1 MHENEIERKVSS
13 ITYQI
18 LTTGSK
24 GNAILID
31 NILIDAG
38 LTTKKLKTLVS
49 FDDIEHVFVSHK
61 HSDHFDKPLIRAF
74 ITNGTQVYLPEGVRE
89 KLDEEGKLD
98 WREYDNVHA
107 IPDNCEFECGDY
119 HVTAVPQ
126 KHWDIVNYAYV
137 LTKGDERYLYSTD
150 LDTLEPSDL
159 GEGLYGLGKFDVIFL
174 EGNYDEEWLREY
186 IVSGVS
192 LLDDG
197 FDFET
202 LTSDE
207 LNKWVRKNYTLIPRD
222 MAGGLFRA
230 VQNMRHLSKQ
240 QARAY
245 VRDHLKPGGKY
256 YEIHRSSMFYE
267 RPSDWEAPLGEDW

>member
-49 FDDIEHVFVSHK
+49 FDDIDHVFVSHK

-159 GEGLYGLGKFDVIFL
+159 GEGLYGLGKFDIIFL

-207 LNKWVRKNYTLIPRD
+207 LNKWVRKNYPLIPRD

>member
-119 HVTAVPQ
+119 HVTAIPQ

-159 GEGLYGLGKFDVIFL
+159 GEGLYGLGKFDIIFL

-207 LNKWVRKNYTLIPRD
+207 LNKWVRKNYPLIPRD

>member
-89 KLDEEGKLD
+89 KLEEEGKLD

-159 GEGLYGLGKFDVIFL
+159 GEGLYGLGKFDIIFL

-207 LNKWVRKNYTLIPRD
+207 LNKWVRKNYPLIPRD

-245 VRDHLKPGGKY
+245 MRDHLKPGGKY

>member
-49 FDDIEHVFVSHK
+49 FDDIDHVFVSHK

-89 KLDEEGKLD
+89 KLEEEGKLD

-159 GEGLYGLGKFDVIFL
+159 GEGLYGLGKFDIIFL

-207 LNKWVRKNYTLIPRD
+207 LNKWVRKNYPLIPRD

>member
-159 GEGLYGLGKFDVIFL
+159 GEGLYGLGKFDIIFL

-207 LNKWVRKNYTLIPRD
+207 LNKWVRKNYPLIPRD

>member
-1 MHENEIERKVSS
+1 M
-13 ITYQI
+13 
-18 LTTGSK
+18 
-24 GNAILID
+24 
-31 NILIDAG
+31 
-38 LTTKKLKTLVS
+38 
-49 FDDIEHVFVSHK
+49 
-61 HSDHFDKPLIRAF
+61 
-74 ITNGTQVYLPEGVRE
+74 
-89 KLDEEGKLD
+89 
-98 WREYDNVHA
+98 
-107 IPDNCEFECGDY
+107 
-119 HVTAVPQ
+119 
-126 KHWDIVNYAYV
+126 
-137 LTKGDERYLYSTD
+137 
-150 LDTLEPSDL
+150 
-159 GEGLYGLGKFDVIFL
+159 
-174 EGNYDEEWLREY
+174 
-186 IVSGVS
+186 SGVS

-207 LNKWVRKNYTLIPRD
+207 LNKWVRKNYPLIPRD

>member
-49 FDDIEHVFVSHK
+49 FDDIDHVFVSHK
-61 HSDHFDKPLIRAF
+61 HSDHFDKPIIRAF

-89 KLDEEGKLD
+89 KLEEEGKLD

-159 GEGLYGLGKFDVIFL
+159 GEGLYGLGKFDIIFL

-207 LNKWVRKNYTLIPRD
+207 LNKWVRKNYPLIPRD

>member
-1 MHENEIERKVSS
+1 MHENEIERMVIT

-24 GNAILID
+24 GNAVLID

-38 LTTKKLKTLVS
+38 LTKKKLEQLTS
-49 FDDIEHVFVSHK
+49 FEAIEHVFISHK
-61 HSDHFDKPLIRAF
+61 HSDHFNKPLVRAF
-74 ITNGTQVYLPEGVRE
+74 IEAGKEVYLPEGVRE

-98 WREYDNVHA
+98 WRDYDNVHA
-107 IPDNCEFECGDY
+107 IPENCEFDCGEY
-119 HVTAVPQ
+119 HVTALAQ
-126 KHWDIVNYAYV
+126 KHWDIINYAYI

-159 GEGLYGLGKFDVIFL
+159 GKGLYGLDKFDVIFL

-197 FDFET
+197 FNFDT

-207 LNKWVRKNYTLIPRD
+207 LNKWVRKNYPLIPRD

-245 VRDHLKPGGKY
+245 VKDHLKPDGKY

>member
-1 MHENEIERKVSS
+1 MVIT

-89 KLDEEGKLD
+89 KLEEEGKLD

-159 GEGLYGLGKFDVIFL
+159 GEGLYGLGKFDIIFL

-207 LNKWVRKNYTLIPRD
+207 LNKWVRKNYPLIPRD

>member
-1 MHENEIERKVSS
+1 MHENEIERKVGP

-31 NILIDAG
+31 DILIDAG

-49 FDDIEHVFVSHK
+49 FDDIKHVFVSHK

-89 KLDEEGKLD
+89 KLDDEDKLD

-107 IPDNCEFECGDY
+107 IPDDCEFECGDY

-207 LNKWVRKNYTLIPRD
+207 LNKWVRKNYPLIPRD

>member
-1 MHENEIERKVSS
+1 MVIT
-13 ITYQI
+13 ITYRI

-24 GNAILID
+24 GNAVLID

-38 LTTKKLKTLVS
+38 LTKKKLEQMTS
-49 FDDIEHVFVSHK
+49 FDDIEHVFISHK
-61 HSDHFDKPLIRAF
+61 HSDHFNKPLVRAF
-74 ITNGTQVYLPEGVRE
+74 IEAGKDVYLPEGVRE

-98 WREYDNVHA
+98 WRDYENVHS
-107 IPDNCEFECGDY
+107 IPETCEFECGEY
-119 HVTAVPQ
+119 HVTALAQ
-126 KHWDIVNYAYV
+126 KHWDIINYAYI

-150 LDTLEPSDL
+150 LDTLEPSEL
-159 GEGLYGLGKFDVIFL
+159 GKGLYGLDKFDVIFL

-197 FDFET
+197 FNFET

-207 LNKWVRKNYTLIPRD
+207 LNKWVRKNYPLIPRD

-245 VRDHLKPGGKY
+245 VKDHLKPDGKY

>member
-1 MHENEIERKVSS
+1 MVIT

-159 GEGLYGLGKFDVIFL
+159 GEGLYGLGKFDIIFL

-207 LNKWVRKNYTLIPRD
+207 LNKWVRKNYPLIPRD

-256 YEIHRSSMFYE
+256 YEIHRLGSSIRRGLVSPLE
-267 RPSDWEAPLGEDW
+267 RTPCQIIK

>member
-89 KLDEEGKLD
+89 KLDEDGKLD

-159 GEGLYGLGKFDVIFL
+159 GEGLYGLGKFDIIFL

-207 LNKWVRKNYTLIPRD
+207 LNKWVRKNYPLIPRD

>member
-1 MHENEIERKVSS
+1 MVIK

-24 GNAILID
+24 GNAVLID

-38 LTTKKLKTLVS
+38 LTKKKLEQLTS
-49 FDDIEHVFVSHK
+49 FDDIKHVFISHK
-61 HSDHFDKPLIRAF
+61 HSDHFNKPLVRAF
-74 ITNGTQVYLPEGVRE
+74 IEAGKDAYLPEGVRE

-98 WREYDNVHA
+98 WRDYDNVHA
-107 IPDNCEFECGDY
+107 IPENCEFDCGEY
-119 HVTAVPQ
+119 HVTALAQ
-126 KHWDIVNYAYV
+126 KHWDIINYAYI

-159 GEGLYGLGKFDVIFL
+159 GKGLYGLDKFDVIFL

-197 FDFET
+197 FNFDT

-207 LNKWVRKNYTLIPRD
+207 LNKWVRKNYPLIPRD

-245 VRDHLKPGGKY
+245 VKDHLKPDGKY

>member
-89 KLDEEGKLD
+89 KLEEEGKLD

-107 IPDNCEFECGDY
+107 IPDDCEFECGDY

-159 GEGLYGLGKFDVIFL
+159 GEGLYGLGKFDIIFL

-207 LNKWVRKNYTLIPRD
+207 LNKWVRKNYPLIPRD

>member
-89 KLDEEGKLD
+89 KLEEEGKLD

-159 GEGLYGLGKFDVIFL
+159 GEGLYGLGKFDIIFL

-207 LNKWVRKNYTLIPRD
+207 LNKWVRKNYPLIPRD
-222 MAGGLFRA
+222 MAGSLFRA

-245 VRDHLKPGGKY
+245 MRDHLKPGGKY

>member
-49 FDDIEHVFVSHK
+49 FDDIDHVFVSHK

-89 KLDEEGKLD
+89 KLEEEGKLD

-159 GEGLYGLGKFDVIFL
+159 GEGLYGLGKFDIIFL

-207 LNKWVRKNYTLIPRD
+207 LNKWVRKNYPLIPRD

-245 VRDHLKPGGKY
+245 VRDHLKSGGKY

>member
-159 GEGLYGLGKFDVIFL
+159 GEGLYGLGKFNIIFL

-207 LNKWVRKNYTLIPRD
+207 LNKWVRKNYPLIPRD

>member
-1 MHENEIERKVSS
+1 MHENEIERKVGS

-31 NILIDAG
+31 DILIDAG
-38 LTTKKLKTLVS
+38 LTTKKLKALVS
-49 FDDIEHVFVSHK
+49 FDDIKHVFVSHK

-74 ITNGTQVYLPEGVRE
+74 ITNGTQVYLPKGVRE
-89 KLDEEGKLD
+89 KLDDEGKLD

-107 IPDNCEFECGDY
+107 IPDDCEFECGDY

-207 LNKWVRKNYTLIPRD
+207 LNKWVRKNYPLIPRD

>member
-1 MHENEIERKVSS
+1 MHENEIERKVGP

-31 NILIDAG
+31 DILIDAG
-38 LTTKKLKTLVS
+38 LTTKKLKTFVS
-49 FDDIEHVFVSHK
+49 FDDIKHVFVSHK

-89 KLDEEGKLD
+89 KLDDEDKLD
-98 WREYDNVHA
+98 WREYDNVHT
-107 IPDNCEFECGDY
+107 IPDDCEFECGDY

-159 GEGLYGLGKFDVIFL
+159 GDGLYGLGKFDVIFL

-207 LNKWVRKNYTLIPRD
+207 LNKWVRKNYPLIPRD

>member
-89 KLDEEGKLD
+89 KLEEEGKLD

-159 GEGLYGLGKFDVIFL
+159 GEGLYGLGKFDIIFL

-207 LNKWVRKNYTLIPRD
+207 LNKWVRKNYPLIPRD

>member
-61 HSDHFDKPLIRAF
+61 HSDHFDKPLIRSF

-89 KLDEEGKLD
+89 KLEEEGKLD

-159 GEGLYGLGKFDVIFL
+159 GEGLYGLGKFDIIFL

-207 LNKWVRKNYTLIPRD
+207 LNKWVRKNYPLIPRD

>member
-159 GEGLYGLGKFDVIFL
+159 GEGLYGLGKFDIIFL

-207 LNKWVRKNYTLIPRD
+207 LNKWVRKNYLLIPRD

>member
-89 KLDEEGKLD
+89 KLDDEGKLD

-107 IPDNCEFECGDY
+107 IPDDCEFECGDY

-159 GEGLYGLGKFDVIFL
+159 GEGLYGLGKFDIIFL

-207 LNKWVRKNYTLIPRD
+207 LNKWVRKNYPLIPRD